1 MLSGFAALLV
11 SCGGDSTT
19 NSQSK
24 EPLRLNVRMDP
35 AFVDEPYSTTF
46 TAEGGV
52 RPYKFILEGN
62 LPQGLTYSGGRI
74 SGTPKE
80 KGSFDLNLTVEDAN
94 ISSRVQKLT
103 LAVGETPPPSLEQ
116 QVPLSEQEG
125 PFTYALRV
133 RTREAKG
140 FQAQIQLKDL
150 KPVLD
155 SLKAADNLL
164 YVSRYNEETRLLD
177 IDAVFVTPRKDV
189 EMVRLTLTPD
199 KAVRPQIA
207 PKVAFYDKNGKLVSG
222 NPEINRA
229 GSEGKYKFSDL
240 EAIARNWG
248 RKAAATAPAAQAPA
262 TPEAKPA
269 EASPAPTKSA
279 ETTPATQ
286 PATEAKPET
295 PADKPAEAAPAT
307 PDNKPAEAAQPAQA
321 EPAKPEATPPAE
333 GQKPPTDAQAAQPAQ
348 PAAQPE
354 QKPATNPPAQA
365 PATPAAQPPATPQ
378 KLEGDLNG
386 DGSVDA
392 KDLDLLRSSYA
403 WASVAG
409 VKSETP
415 PPPPSTP
422 AGGEGGTPNQPNQPN
437 PPAKP

>member
-11 SCGGDSTT
+11 SCGGDSAT

-24 EPLRLNVRMDP
+24 EPLRINVRLDS
-35 AFVDEPYSTTF
+35 AFVDEPYNTTF

-62 LPQGLTYSGGRI
+62 LPQGLTYSSGRI

-80 KGSFDLNLTVEDAN
+80 KGSFDLTLTVEDAN
-94 ISSRVQKLT
+94 VSSRAQKVT
-103 LAVGETPPPSLEQ
+103 LVVGEAPPPSLEQ
-116 QVPLSEQEG
+116 VFPLSETAD
-125 PFTYALRV
+125 PFFYLLRV
-133 RTREAKG
+133 RTRETKG

-189 EMVRLTLTPD
+189 EMLRLTLTPD
-199 KAVRPQIA
+199 KAVRPQLA
-207 PKVAFYDKNGKLVSG
+207 PKIAFYDKNGKLVSG

-229 GSEGKYKFSDL
+229 ASEGKYKFSDL
-240 EAIARNWG
+240 EAMARNWG
-248 RKAAATAPAAQAPA
+248 RKAAATAAPAA
-262 TPEAKPA
+262 EKPA
-269 EASPAPTKSA
+269 EASPAPAAKPGNA
-279 ETTPATQ
+279 PPAAQ
-286 PATEAKPET
+286 PATEANAQAAKPET
-295 PADKPAEAAPAT
+295 PAAKPAEATPAT
-307 PDNKPAEAAQPAQA
+307 PESKPAEPAQAAQA

-333 GQKPPTDAQAAQPAQ
+333 GQKPPTDAAAQPAQPAQ

-354 QKPATNPPAQA
+354 QKPAT
-365 PATPAAQPPATPQ
+365 PAAQPQPQ
-378 KLEGDLNG
+378 KLEGDLNS

-392 KDLDLLRSSYA
+392 KDLELLRGSYA
-403 WASVAG
+403 WASVSG

-422 AGGEGGTPNQPNQPN
+422 AGGEGGTPNPN